1 MAAKKVI
8 SMLNELRSAELA
20 AIQQYM
26 RLHYTVT
33 GPHAREYADFFKQIA
48 IDEMKHAEMAA
59 ERVTMLGGDPTEVPC
74 KKIAK
79 PKTAKSMLK
88 LVLGEEEEAVKMYKA
103 YLKKLPPDDPTTRRL
118 IEDILADEE
127 RHADEARTLL
137 E

>member
-8 SMLNELRSAELA
+8 DMLNELRSAELA

-26 RLHYTVT
+26 MLHYTVA
-33 GPHAREYADFFKQIA
+33 GPHAREYAAFFKQIA

-74 KKIAK
+74 KKITK
-79 PKTAKSMLK
+79 PKTATSMLK
-88 LVLGEEEEAVKMYKA
+88 LVVGEEEEAIKMYKD